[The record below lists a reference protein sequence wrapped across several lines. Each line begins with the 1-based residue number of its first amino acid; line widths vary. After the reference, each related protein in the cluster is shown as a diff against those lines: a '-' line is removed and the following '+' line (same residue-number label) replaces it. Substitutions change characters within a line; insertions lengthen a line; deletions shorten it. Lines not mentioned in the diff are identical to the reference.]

1 MASPGQGQT
10 SKEEYVTICAKDSS
24 GPYDY
29 ELRKKLVG
37 LAKEDYIEYAID
49 IFNFY
54 GSDASAAVRAGNN
67 VRHGLIGPGVDASHG
82 YERTHKL
89 GILNTLKLLGKY
101 IESL

>member
-1 MASPGQGQT
+1 MF
-10 SKEEYVTICAKDSS
+10 
-24 GPYDY
+24 
-29 ELRKKLVG
+29 
-37 LAKEDYIEYAID
+37 YIEYAID